1 MCGCLREGLA
11 GVVVVIVMLN
21 MLIVSSSYVLLLLYC
36 VNIFYCRLHFD
47 DMCKIIVLDMTGVII
62 RLFYA
67 ELILYLIV
75 ICTNITI
82 ISFTIIA
89 TVKIIIVMIV

>member
-1 MCGCLREGLA
+1 MF
-11 GVVVVIVMLN
+11 IV
-21 MLIVSSSYVLLLLYC
+21 SSYVLLLLYC
-36 VNIFYCRLHFD
+36 VNILYSRLHFD
-47 DMCKIIVLDMTGVII
+47 DMCEIIVLDMTGVII

-67 ELILYLIV
+67 EVILYLIV

>member
-21 MLIVSSSYVLLLLYC
+21 MFIVSSSYVLLLLYC
-36 VNIFYCRLHFD
+36 VNILYCRLHFD
-47 DMCKIIVLDMTGVII
+47 NMCEIIVLDMVRVIC
-62 RLFYA
+62 LLYA

-75 ICTNITI
+75 ICTVNITI
-82 ISFTIIA
+82 ISFTIVA
-89 TVKIIIVMIV
+89 TIEIIIVMIV